1 MRTEKHDVAAASTRR
16 SSAASVCIVSFC
28 ATKRVRREAL
38 ALPSN
43 TKAVEIIIRIDPPKS
58 RSVRQILAARSGD
71 GRSAEHQGADVQ
83 TFVSESSPV
92 DDPEPEV
99 VEEGRFICRYWNSN
113 QSVREAKTG
122 SMVVTSDHISFVDS
136 FSRNV
141 MSCFVYEVEVLHDSN
156 MMISRLR
163 FFLRISNFVFRS
175 RGSNAMALKTSL
187 CIQR

>member
-1 MRTEKHDVAAASTRR
+1 M
-16 SSAASVCIVSFC
+16 CIVSFC

-43 TKAVEIIIRIDPPKS
+43 TKAADIIIRIDPPKA
-58 RSVRQILAARSGD
+58 RVVRLILAARIGD

-141 MSCFVYEVEVLHDSN
+141 MSCFVYEV
-156 MMISRLR
+156 
-163 FFLRISNFVFRS
+163 
-175 RGSNAMALKTSL
+175 A
-187 CIQR
+187 